1 MNSQYSNMPRKSAF
15 TLIELLVVIAIIAI
29 LAAILFPVFAQAKE
43 AAKKTKTLAE
53 AKQVGTAVQVYL
65 SDNDDT
71 YPIMHPVDPATRTYL
86 HSANDIFGYRLAAVP
101 AGWGAN
107 AAFREADSVAWH
119 NSIYPYTK
127 NYNIMGGS
135 GLNVYTGVALNY
147 SSAPAGLPVTSLS
160 GNGLL
165 NTWSA
170 TAIANP
176 SMLPAFWFGNGK
188 EAYRGYSYTQPYLRC
203 TQTGS
208 VASPAAPCIFNPTGR
223 SQATGAAA
231 RSREDTYEFTFIP
244 ANDTVQSI
252 AGGNILVRAD
262 TSAKFQRM
270 GANSNPE
277 TATRPTSA
285 VMEPGY
291 VYTTGFNSDRG
302 ASTPA
307 GYVWLPMRC
316 VSSPGA
322 PHYQSMFRPDSS
334 FAYGFGTTGDN
345 APCN

>member
-1 MNSQYSNMPRKSAF
+1 MNFRYSNVPRKSAF

-53 AKQVGTAVQVYL
+53 AKQVGTAMQVYL
-65 SDNDDT
+65 SDHDDT
-71 YPIMHPVDPATRTYL
+71 FPIMHPVDPATRTYL
-86 HSANDIFGYRLAAVP
+86 HSANNIFGYRLAAVP

-107 AAFREADSVAWH
+107 AAFTQADSVAWQ
-119 NSIYPYTK
+119 NSIFPYTR
-127 NYNIMGGS
+127 NNQIMGGS
-135 GLNVYTGVALNY
+135 GLNVYSGSALDY
-147 SSAPAGLPVTSLS
+147 TSAPAGLPVTALA

-170 TAIANP
+170 TAVNSP
-176 SMLPAFWFGNGK
+176 SRLPLLWYGNGR
-188 EAYRGYSYTQPYLRC
+188 EAYRGYAYTTPYLRC

-208 VASPAAPCIFNPTGR
+208 VSAPADPCIFNAGGR
-223 SQATGAAA
+223 SQGGAAA
-231 RSREDTYEFTFIP
+231 RAREDTYEFTFDP
-244 ANDTVQSI
+244 MNDTVQSI
-252 AGGNILVRAD
+252 AGGNIIVHAD
-262 TSAKFQRM
+262 TSAKFYRM
-270 GANSNPE
+270 GTNSQPQ
-277 TATRPTSA
+277 ASARPTNA
-285 VMEPGY
+285 IMEPGY

-307 GYVWLPMRC
+307 GYLWQPMRC
-316 VSSPGA
+316 VSSTGA

-334 FAYGFGTTGDN
+334 FAYGFGTTGNN